1 MRAFFAGVLFVL
13 NSFLLQESE
22 LGRTTVLILDEA
34 HRLSDEVLE
43 EVRPLGNVE
52 TRKGKLLQIVLAGQG
67 ELDLRMESPALRQ
80 AKQRIVLRCRL
91 DAFTED
97 DTRRSILARLEKAG
111 MPNQTVLPPAILTQ
125 IYLALAGHPEA
136 DQLASQQSAAYVC
149 CDVIEAC
156 HLGNA

>member
-1 MRAFFAGVLFVL
+1 
-13 NSFLLQESE
+13 
-22 LGRTTVLILDEA
+22 
-34 HRLSDEVLE
+34 LSNEVLE

-111 MPNQTVLPPAILTQ
+111 MPNQTVLPPAILKPRSTR
-125 IYLALAGHPEA
+125 ARR
-136 DQLASQQSAAYVC
+136 ASR
-149 CDVIEAC
+149 
-156 HLGNA
+156 G